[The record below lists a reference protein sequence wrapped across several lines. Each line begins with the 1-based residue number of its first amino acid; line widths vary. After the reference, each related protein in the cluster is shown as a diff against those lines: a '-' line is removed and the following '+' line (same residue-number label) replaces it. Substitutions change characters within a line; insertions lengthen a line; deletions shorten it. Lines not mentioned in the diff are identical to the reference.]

1 MKNSAS
7 NIMPKSVL
15 LVLIKYSVIWYQR
28 YPFIIIFWP
37 PFIVKGKGFLENS
50 KMILAQDGKDGSKTE
65 ERGILKSSKQ
75 KIKTGKHPSMVKV
88 GLLQAGLKA
97 FKTFPIQF

>member
-1 MKNSAS
+1 MS
-7 NIMPKSVL
+7 KSVF
-15 LVLIKYSVIWYQR
+15 LVLIKYPVIWFQH
-28 YPFIIIFWP
+28 YPFIIITFWP

-88 GLLQAGLKA
+88 GLLQADLKA